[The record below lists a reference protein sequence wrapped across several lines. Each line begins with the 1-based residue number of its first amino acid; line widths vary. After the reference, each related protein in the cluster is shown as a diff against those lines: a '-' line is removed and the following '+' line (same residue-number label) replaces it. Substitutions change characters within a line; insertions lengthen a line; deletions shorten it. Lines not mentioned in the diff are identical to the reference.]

1 MKKIYT
7 TPSMRI
13 FQLSAKDNV
22 MLSTSNGEADPDAD
36 VLTNEDYGFDS
47 DDEWGSWKRTW

>member
-1 MKKIYT
+1 MKKIYS

-36 VLTNEDYGFDS
+36 VLTNEDFGWS
-47 DDEWGSWKRTW
+47 DDDPASWNWNK